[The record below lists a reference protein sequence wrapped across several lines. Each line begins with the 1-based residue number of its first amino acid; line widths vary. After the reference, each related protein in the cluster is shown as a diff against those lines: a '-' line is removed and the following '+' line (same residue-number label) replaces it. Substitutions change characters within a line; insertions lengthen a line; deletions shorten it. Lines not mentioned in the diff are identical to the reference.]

1 MILLFSIHRNPIAWS
16 ASILAY
22 KAGGY
27 LATRYIAAQLG
38 GTIGG
43 PVGFVVGGLSG
54 YALEYI
60 ISYAT
65 CPSKDNKTE
74 L

>member
-1 MILLFSIHRNPIAWS
+1 MAWS
-16 ASILAY
+16 ASILGY

-27 LATRYIAAQLG
+27 LAAKYISAKLG
-38 GTIGG
+38 GTIAG
-43 PVGFVVGGLSG
+43 PVGFIAGGLTG

-65 CPSKDNKTE
+65 CPSKDE